1 MTGRERI
8 LNTLEFKGTDRIP
21 MDVWVLPA
29 ARMEHGE
36 RLAALQEKY
45 AGRVDIASIVG
56 PFDHGF
62 TPAYYEPG
70 EFTDPWGSVWRNLQP
85 GVIGEVKKPVFADYA
100 AMEGYIPPIE
110 RFKKEWAEHR
120 GDESTG

>member
-36 RLAALQEKY
+36 RLAAL
-45 AGRVDIASIVG
+45 
-56 PFDHGF
+56 P
-62 TPAYYEPG
+62 
-70 EFTDPWGSVWRNLQP
+70 LC
-85 GVIGEVKKPVFADYA
+85 KKPVYNRANLCYPKIAVPGMDRA
-100 AMEGYIPPIE
+100 AKGTND
-110 RFKKEWAEHR
+110 
-120 GDESTG
+120 GGTTV